1 MCIRDSA
8 TPAPAVATP
17 ATPDPLEELK
27 DLRDSLTPAQR
38 RAIMSLPKRE
48 RMAAI
53 AAARKRLEAGTP
65 SAANTP
71 AAESTRAAAPRPART
86 KIVLEVEA
94 SQPSTGAQIS
104 SLYAQVIIDD
114 RPFRD
119 FVIRFS
125 GGNSFARWKK
135 VENIVLENV
144 PLSAREITLA
154 VATDAGLNEERMEGS
169 TRLSLEGEE
178 TNLSVV
184 VRFYNQF
191 DKSVRFR

>member
-1 MCIRDSA
+1 MAEARRRGATESNNGGPATTETA
-8 TPAPAVATP
+8 TP
-17 ATPDPLEELK
+17 
-27 DLRDSLTPAQR
+27 
-38 RAIMSLPKRE
+38 
-48 RMAAI
+48 
-53 AAARKRLEAGTP
+53 
-65 SAANTP
+65 
-71 AAESTRAAAPRPART
+71 ESRPAPTQRVART
-86 KIVLEVEA
+86 TINLEVEA

-104 SLYAQVIIDD
+104 VLYAQVMIDN
-114 RPFRD
+114 RPVRD

-154 VATDAGLNEERMEGS
+154 VGTDPGVNEERMEGS

-178 TNLSVV
+178 TNLNVV

>member
-1 MCIRDSA
+1 MGRD
-8 TPAPAVATP
+8 PVN
-17 ATPDPLEELK
+17 
-27 DLRDSLTPAQR
+27 R
-38 RAIMSLPKRE
+38 RE
-48 RMAAI
+48 RLAAL
-53 AAARKRLEAGTP
+53 AAARQGLGGPGTTEP
-65 SAANTP
+65 GPVATAREEPP
-71 AAESTRAAAPRPART
+71 APAAPRPASRT
-86 KIVLEVEA
+86 RIILEVEA

-104 SLYAQVIIDD
+104 VLYAQVLVDN

-135 VENIVLENV
+135 VENIVLEGV

-154 VATDAGLNEERMEGS
+154 VATDSGLNEERMEGS

-178 TNLSVV
+178 TSLSVA